1 MTLQRRRADHQELS
15 LSSDKE
21 ISRRLHRLADQIGD
35 APSELPD
42 RFDKFMVIHDEL
54 LEIAHEL
61 RQQIGESD

>member
-1 MTLQRRRADHQELS
+1 M
-15 LSSDKE
+15 SSDKE